1 MYPQFLHPDN
11 EWYCPISLEE
21 TFADKFIALAYRT
34 RRIKPRD
41 VWDLV
46 WIKQQGISVSHD
58 LIAKKLEARDKP
70 NTDFEQ
76 QLDAQVEKLLTHEE
90 VKEDFHMEMSRFI
103 PKIVKER
110 TLDNPDYW
118 LYVQSEIKALS
129 QQVLNRSN
137 SNPFDMSI

>member
-1 MYPQFLHPDN
+1 
-11 EWYCPISLEE
+11 
-21 TFADKFIALAYRT
+21 
-34 RRIKPRD
+34 
-41 VWDLV
+41 
-46 WIKQQGISVSHD
+46 
-58 LIAKKLEARDKP
+58 
-70 NTDFEQ
+70 TDFEQ